1 MGLFRFSI
9 PKIIGKRIKACLFYG
24 GEMKM
29 PQVALQQLRSFFASF
44 ILQSPTLV
52 IVINWMTFTVTKL

>member
-9 PKIIGKRIKACLFYG
+9 PKIIGKRIKACLFFG

-29 PQVALQQLRSFFASF
+29 PQVALQRLRSFFASF
-44 ILQSPTLV
+44 IPQSPTVV